1 MNTEKLESLASPW
14 FFLGAFVLL
23 VVGVIE
29 RLANAFGSSILQVVR
44 AFTLLET
51 AVVLL
56 AFVIVIELK
65 GIRKAVERKP

>member
-1 MNTEKLESLASPW
+1 MNTEKLESALSPW

-29 RLANAFGSSILQVVR
+29 RIANAFGASILQVVR
-44 AFTLLET
+44 SFTLLET

-56 AFVIVIELK
+56 AFVIAIELK
-65 GIRKAVERKP
+65 AIRKAVERKP